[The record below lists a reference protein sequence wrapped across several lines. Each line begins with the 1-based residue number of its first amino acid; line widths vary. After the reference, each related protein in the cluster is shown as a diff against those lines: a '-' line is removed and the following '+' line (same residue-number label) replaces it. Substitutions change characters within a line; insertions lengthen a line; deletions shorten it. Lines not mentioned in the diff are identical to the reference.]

1 VKVRR
6 SGANLLRMSTY
17 RAQAIAGRVV
27 LVQDLP
33 DQLILSEF
41 DVAEASRLIRQMED
55 ALAEVVRGLAEQ
67 AKGPLRPE
75 MVE

>member
-1 VKVRR
+1 MKVRR
-6 SGANLLRMSTY
+6 SGANLLPMSTY

>member
-1 VKVRR
+1 
-6 SGANLLRMSTY
+6 MSTY